1 MAISLTDSEL
11 IIKKY
16 IEDKLWKWKKNKI
29 ATEQIK
35 IKTDITTN
43 QMIQ

>member
-16 IEDKLWKWKKNKI
+16 IEDKLWKWKKTKSQQSKEKLKP
-29 ATEQIK
+29 T
-35 IKTDITTN
+35 
-43 QMIQ
+43 